1 MKILIT
7 GADGFI
13 GSHLVEK
20 LLKKKHEVRAFCFYN
35 SINSWGWLNHLKT
48 KRIKN
53 FDVVMGD
60 IRDFEIVKAA
70 LKKVDVVYNLAS
82 LISIPYSYVTP
93 RSYIQTNIIGALNV
107 LEASKEI
114 KVKKIIQISTSEVY
128 GTAKYVPIDEKH
140 PVVGQSPYSASK
152 IAADQLSLSF
162 NKSFGLPVSIIR
174 PFNTF
179 GPRQSFRAVIP
190 TIIRQLIN
198 GNGEL
203 HLGFIKS
210 KRDFSFI
217 DDTTEALCKALTT
230 KKDIGDVTNLGSGY
244 GISIEQIAKLIGKKM
259 NKKIKF
265 ITDERKLRP
274 KASEVYNLLSS
285 NVNAKKKFNWKPKF
299 HGINGLSKALD
310 ITINWY
316 LKNFKDTTSEE
327 FHIDL

>member
-20 LLKKKHEVRAFCFYN
+20 LLKKKYEVRAFCFYN
-35 SINSWGWLNHLKT
+35 SINSWGWLNHLKE
-48 KRIKN
+48 KKIKN

-60 IRDFEIVKAA
+60 IRDLEIVKSA
-70 LKKVDVVYNLAS
+70 LKNIDVVYNLAS
-82 LISIPYSYVTP
+82 LISIPYSYITP
-93 RSYIQTNIIGALNV
+93 RSYVETNIIGALNI
-107 LEASKEI
+107 LEASKESKI
-114 KVKKIIQISTSEVY
+114 KKIIQISTSEVY
-128 GTAKYVPIDEKH
+128 GTAQYVPIDEKH

-198 GNGEL
+198 GNGKL
-203 HLGFIKS
+203 KLGFVKS
-210 KRDFSFI
+210 KRDFSYI
-217 DDTTEALCKALTT
+217 DDTTEALCKSLKT
-230 KKDIGDVTNLGSGY
+230 KKDIGDITNLGSGY
-244 GISIEQIAKLIGKKM
+244 GISIEDIAKLIGKKM
-259 NKKIKF
+259 KKNIEI

-274 KASEVYNLLSS
+274 KDSEVYNLLSS
-285 NVNAKKKFNWKPKF
+285 NTKAKKKLNWRPKF

-310 ITINWY
+310 TTIPWY
-316 LKNFKDTTSEE
+316 LKNFKDISSDEIQIE
-327 FHIDL
+327 L